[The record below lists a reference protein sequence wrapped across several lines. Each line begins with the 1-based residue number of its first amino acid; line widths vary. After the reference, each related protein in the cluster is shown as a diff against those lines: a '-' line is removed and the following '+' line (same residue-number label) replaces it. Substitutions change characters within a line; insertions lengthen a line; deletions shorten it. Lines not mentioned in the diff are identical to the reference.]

1 MRTVW
6 SSSAST
12 PVTSVK
18 LERGLQPISSFRQY
32 AAENTTSAAVN
43 GVPSDQTTS
52 CRSGQVM
59 DMRSAATP
67 PFSTVGMSAASA
79 GTIVPVSS

>member
-32 AAENTTSAAVN
+32 SAENTTSAAVN
-43 GVPSDQTTS
+43 GVPSDHTTS
-52 CRSGQVM
+52 CLSGQVI
-59 DMRSAATP
+59 DMRSTATP
-67 PFSTVGMSAASA
+67 PFSTVGISEASA
-79 GTIVPVSS
+79 GIMVPVSS